1 MTHRRPGLHAATAS
15 AVAQGLARA
24 APLVDAHRDSSC
36 APRGESSGAH
46 ARTQP
51 ELPMTR
57 LSVAVSIVLAASAGA
72 LAAPVHAAVAAAEPV
87 ALQCGRLFD
96 ARSGKILSARTVVVR
111 EGKIEKILDGRS
123 EAPGAR
129 AIDLS
134 QHTCTPGWTDLHV
147 HMSSQSSPQSY
158 SEGFRLDGTDFAF
171 RSVGYA
177 KKTLLAGFTSVRD
190 LGGEVAPHLRDA
202 INQGL
207 VDGPRIWAAGKSI
220 ATTGGHADPTNGYN
234 DALSHLI
241 GPPGPTEGVINSID
255 DARQAV
261 RQRYKEGSDVIK
273 ITATGGVLSYARS
286 GDAPQFT
293 VEEVKAIVDT
303 AKDYGYRV
311 AAHAHGTEGMKRAVL
326 GGVTSIEHG
335 TYMDAEVMSLM
346 KQKGAWYVP
355 TIYAGRFVAD
365 KAKLEGYFP
374 EVVRPKAARIGALI
388 QQTAA
393 NAYKNGVKIAF
404 GTDMGVGPHGDNA
417 REFLY
422 MVEAGI
428 PASVAL
434 QAATIRA
441 AEVLGVDDQGVIEA
455 GKRADIVAVKGDP
468 VEDINTVMNVDFV
481 MKDGQVY
488 KQAL

>member
-1 MTHRRPGLHAATAS
+1 
-15 AVAQGLARA
+15 
-24 APLVDAHRDSSC
+24 
-36 APRGESSGAH
+36 
-46 ARTQP
+46 
-51 ELPMTR
+51 MTR
-57 LSVAVSIVLAASAGA
+57 LATAVSIA
-72 LAAPVHAAVAAAEPV
+72 LAAATGAFAAPALAAAVPAEPL
-87 ALQCGRLFD
+87 ALHCGKLFD
-96 ARSGKILSARTVVVR
+96 ARSGKVLGARTVVVR
-111 EGKIEKILDGRS
+111 DGKIEQVLDGRA

-147 HMSSQSSPQSY
+147 HLGSQSSPQSY
-158 SEGFRLDGTDFAF
+158 SEGFRLDEVDFAF
-171 RSVGYA
+171 RAVGYA
-177 KKTLLAGFTSVRD
+177 NKTLQAGFTSVRD
-190 LGGEVAPHLRDA
+190 LGGEVSPHLRDA

-207 VDGPRIWAAGKSI
+207 VEGPRIWAAGKSI

-241 GPPGPTEGVINSID
+241 GPPGPTDGVINSID

-273 ITATGGVLSYARS
+273 ITATGGVLSYAKS

-303 AKDYGYRV
+303 ARDYGYRV

-335 TYMDAEVMSLM
+335 TYMTDEVMSLM
-346 KQKGAWYVP
+346 KQKGTWYIP

-365 KAKLEGYFP
+365 KAKIDGYFP
-374 EVVRPKAARIGALI
+374 DVVRPKAARIGALI
-388 QQTAA
+388 QDTAA
-393 NAYKNGVKIAF
+393 KAYKNGVKIGF

-428 PASVAL
+428 PAAVAL

-441 AEVLGVDDQGVIEA
+441 AEVLGVDDQGVIET
-455 GKRADIVAVKGDP
+455 GKRADIVAVPGNP
-468 VEDINTVMNVDFV
+468 VEDINAVMKVEFV
-481 MKDGQVY
+481 MKDGKVY
-488 KQAL
+488 KQTF

>member
-1 MTHRRPGLHAATAS
+1 MRHPFAVLPLALALFALSATA
-15 AVAQGLARA
+15 AR
-24 APLVDAHRDSSC
+24 
-36 APRGESSGAH
+36 
-46 ARTQP
+46 
-51 ELPMTR
+51 
-57 LSVAVSIVLAASAGA
+57 
-72 LAAPVHAAVAAAEPV
+72 AAEPV
-87 ALQCGRLFD
+87 VLHCDKLFD
-96 ARSGKILSARTVVVR
+96 ARSGKVLGPHSITVR
-111 EGKIEKILDGRS
+111 EGRIDSVVAGRVDP
-123 EAPGAR
+123 PGFR
-129 AIDLS
+129 TMDLPGR
-134 QHTCTPGWTDLHV
+134 TCLPGFTDLHV
-147 HMSSQSSPQSY
+147 HLGSESSPQSY
-158 SEGFRLDGTDFAF
+158 SEGFRLDDVDFAF

-190 LGGEVAPHLRDA
+190 LGGEVSPHLRDA

-220 ATTGGHADPTNGYN
+220 ATTGGHADPTNGYS

-241 GPPGPTEGVINSID
+241 GPPGPTDGVINSID

-293 VEEVKAIVDT
+293 VDEIKAVVDT
-303 AKDYGYRV
+303 ARDYGYRV
-311 AAHAHGTEGMKRAVL
+311 AAHAHGAEGMKRAVL

-335 TYMDAEVMSLM
+335 TYMDDEIMGLM
-346 KQKGAWYVP
+346 KQHGTWYVP
-355 TIYAGRFVAD
+355 TLYAGRFVAD
-365 KAKLEGYFP
+365 KAKIDGYFP

-388 QQTAA
+388 QDTAA
-393 NAYKNGVKIAF
+393 KAYRNGVKIAF

-434 QAATIRA
+434 QAATVRA
-441 AEVLGVDDQGVIEA
+441 AEVLGVDDQGVIA
-455 GKRADIVAVKGDP
+455 SGQRADIIAMPGDP
-468 VEDINTVMNVDFV
+468 VADINAVLGVDFV

-488 KQAL
+488 RQP